1 MKRFPL
7 FLLAGLVA
15 GSAGCTIA
23 PRYERPEAPVATQW
37 PSGQAYPVSGDSEPL
52 AAEVAWRDFISDGKL
67 RRLVDLALAN
77 NRDLRSATLN
87 VELARAIYRV
97 QRDSLF
103 PALTASAG
111 GGRQHTSAELTQP
124 NQPRTTESYSI
135 SAGILAWEID
145 VFGRMRSMNRAALER
160 FFATREARRGAQT
173 LLVSG
178 VADAYLAL
186 AADRDSLA
194 LAESTLQSQQAAYDL
209 VGRQHAAGVATELDL
224 RQAQVPLETARSSVA
239 QFTRLVAQDEN
250 ALALLLG
257 GPVPAEL
264 LPSGLAEVAAFAEIR
279 AGLPSEVLLQ
289 RPDVMQAE
297 AELRAANADVGAAR
311 AAFLPRIS
319 LTTTLGTGSREL
331 SGLFGT
337 DNDTWSFLPG
347 ATMPIFDARTWT
359 AHRGAQVQRE
369 LAVTHYERSIQSAF
383 REVADTL
390 AARGTLGEQLAAQER
405 LVEALAETLRL
416 ATTRFEHGVDSYFA
430 VLDAQRSLFSARQGL
445 VSLRLAHVAN
455 RVRLYAVL
463 GGGGDETAAAP

>member
-1 MKRFPL
+1 MQSPVNDAMKRVPL
-7 FLLAGLVA
+7 FLLGGLLAGA
-15 GSAGCTIA
+15 AGCTIA
-23 PRYERPEAPVATQW
+23 PKYERPEAPIEAQW
-37 PSGQAYPVSGDSEPL
+37 PAGQAYSTASDSGPL
-52 AAEVAWRDFISDGKL
+52 AAEVAWRDFITDEKL
-67 RRLVDLALAN
+67 RQLIDLALAN

-97 QRDSLF
+97 QRDSLL
-103 PALTASAG
+103 PALTASASG
-111 GGRQHTSAELTQP
+111 GKQHASAELVQP

-135 SAGILAWEID
+135 SAGVFAWEID
-145 VFGRMRSMNRAALER
+145 LFGRMRSMNRAALER

-178 VADAYLAL
+178 VANAYLTL

-194 LAESTLQSQQAAYDL
+194 LAESTLQAQQAAYDL
-209 VGRQHAAGVATELDL
+209 VGKQHAAGIATELDL

-250 ALALLLG
+250 ALALLVGAPL
-257 GPVPAEL
+257 PAGL
-264 LPSGLAEVAAFAEIR
+264 QPSGLAEVAAFAEIR

-319 LTTTLGTGSREL
+319 LTTTLGTGSRDL

-337 DNDTWSFLPG
+337 DNNTWSFLPG

-390 AARGTLGEQLAAQER
+390 ATRGTLGEQLAAQER
-405 LVEALAETLRL
+405 LVELMTPYWP
-416 ATTRFEHGVDSYFA
+416 D
-430 VLDAQRSLFSARQGL
+430 
-445 VSLRLAHVAN
+445 
-455 RVRLYAVL
+455 
-463 GGGGDETAAAP
+463 AAAWVTHFVAAENPLVPPRGGRR